1 MAANDNRLNQL
12 AAHIRETYLADVANG
27 GGSVEA
33 RLEEAFAGCTPSERR
48 KNLDDLIELFGRHST
63 GKAPVQSGFP
73 AEEYNKLLTMLLGK
87 EILQKNLPP
96 SELIEQLA
104 AAVNTVFDSVNSL
117 VGGIN
122 AVLMSHADTE
132 ETIRV
137 VIRSS
142 LDADE
147 GIGALKKFLDRTGEF
162 FAIAL
167 KAYKE
172 AARVKIA
179 EILEE
184 LNPERLDD
192 GAAGKMK
199 FGPLYKA
206 QLYECYQDKF
216 KTLQNWQRSGLL
228 LEAFMKE
235 FEKNCQN
242 LYSKMDMS

>member
-1 MAANDNRLNQL
+1 MATNDNRLNQL
-12 AAHIRETYLADVANG
+12 AMEIRAAYPAYGANGADV
-27 GGSVEA
+27 VEK
-33 RLEEAFAGCTPSERR
+33 RIKEAFAASTPSE
-48 KNLDDLIELFGRHST
+48 KKEDLEKLINLFQQSST
-63 GKAPVQSGFP
+63 VKAPVESGFP
-73 AEEYNKLLTMLLGK
+73 VEEYNKLLTMLLGK

-122 AVLMSHADTE
+122 AVLMSSSDTE

-192 GAAGKMK
+192 GSAGKMK

-242 LYSKMDMS
+242 LYSKMEMS

>member
-1 MAANDNRLNQL
+1 MAANDYYLKQL
-12 AAHIRETYLADVANG
+12 AAEIREVYLADVSNG
-27 GGSVEA
+27 ADAVDG
-33 RLEEAFAGCTPSERR
+33 RLKEVFAACTPEERR
-48 KNLDDLIELFGRHST
+48 ENLENLIELFQQGSMVE
-63 GKAPVQSGFP
+63 APIESGFP
-73 AEEYNKLLTMLLGK
+73 TEEYNKLLTMLLGK
-87 EILQKNLPP
+87 EILQKDLPP

-122 AVLMSHADTE
+122 AVLMSNTDTE

-167 KAYKE
+167 EAYKE

-184 LNPERLDD
+184 LNPDRLDD
-192 GAAGKMK
+192 GSAGKMK

-242 LYSKMDMS
+242 FYSRMEMP